1 MDSVS
6 RAKWEILI
14 SYARKETE
22 EHALQL
28 KEELTKKN
36 LKVFLDVHEI
46 NGADD
51 WADSLNNAIKNC
63 KIFVPLVSP
72 LYGITKWTNREV
84 RAQKIRSVDSS
95 GEFFVGNDCRFH

>member
-1 MDSVS
+1 M
-6 RAKWEILI
+6 
-14 SYARKETE
+14 
-22 EHALQL
+22 

-63 KIFVPLVSP
+63 KFFVPLVSP

-84 RAQKIRSVDSS
+84 RTDIDL
-95 GEFFVGNDCRFH
+95 